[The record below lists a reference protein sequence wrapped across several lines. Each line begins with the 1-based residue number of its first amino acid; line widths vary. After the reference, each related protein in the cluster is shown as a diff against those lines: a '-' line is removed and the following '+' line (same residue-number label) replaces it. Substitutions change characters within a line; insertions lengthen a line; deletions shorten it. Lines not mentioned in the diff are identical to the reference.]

1 MGASRR
7 VRSLVGHLCGAL
19 DPAQHTG
26 AAAGG
31 AAGAAGAESVPTI
44 TDIRAIRTAPY
55 GARLVVVKVITSV
68 PGLHGVGC
76 ATFTQR
82 ASAVA
87 LAVEEYLRPFL
98 LGRRVSEIE
107 DIWQASF
114 VSSYWRSGP
123 VLNNAISGVDQ
134 ALWDICG
141 KVAGMPVHDLLGGKA
156 RKAAPVYVHA
166 SGSLPSDPNP
176 SEHFAQAKQFMA
188 QGHRHIRLQY
198 SGYGATEA
206 SGPAVARPTPDSSDG
221 PTDQDGIY
229 DPLDYLITTPKMFAY
244 AREVLGE
251 QVELIHDTHERL
263 SCAQA
268 VILAKSLE
276 PYRLFFWEDGLPPE
290 MNDHFR
296 LIRQHSSVPIA
307 MGELF
312 VNVHEYL
319 PLIQD
324 RLIDFIR
331 VHMSDIGGITPMRK
345 LAALCEFFG
354 VKIALHGPGD
364 CSPVGM
370 MANLAI
376 DLASTAFGI
385 QEFGACV
392 PLAHD
397 AFCCCMLRCALTSGH
412 RVVRAAK
419 DCFDPAVYTAPGSKN
434 ANAEVFP
441 GLEQCRLHDSM
452 FWPNDLPGLGIDCD
466 EDAAARH
473 PWPTDTGITG
483 QGAGHAWTLVRR

>member
-1 MGASRR
+1 MGAQRR
-7 VRSLVGHLCGAL
+7 VRSLVSNLCGPSDA
-19 DPAQHTG
+19 TNRT
-26 AAAGG
+26 AAVAK
-31 AAGAAGAESVPTI
+31 AAAESVPTI
-44 TDIRAIRTAPY
+44 SDIKAIRTAPY
-55 GARLVVVKVITSV
+55 GARLVVVKVVTSV

-206 SGPAVARPTPDSSDG
+206 GPGPTVVRPTPDSSDG

-229 DPLDYLITTPKMFAY
+229 DPLDYLITTPKMFKY
-244 AREVLGE
+244 AREVLGDE
-251 QVELIHDTHERL
+251 VELIHDTHERL

-268 VILAKSLE
+268 VTLAKSLE

-290 MNDHFR
+290 QNDHFR
-296 LIRQHSSVPIA
+296 LIRQHSTVPIA

-319 PLIQD
+319 PLIQN
-324 RLIDFIR
+324 RLIDFVR

-385 QEFGACV
+385 QEFGAW
-392 PLAHD
+392 LASNAVCAGRAKGAD
-397 AFCCCMLRCALTSGH
+397 PRRGSRGDRPAQPRTASTLRSTPRRGPPTPTPRCSRGSSAAGCTTACSGPTT
-412 RVVRAAK
+412 
-419 DCFDPAVYTAPGSKN
+419 CPGWGSTAT
-434 ANAEVFP
+434 
-441 GLEQCRLHDSM
+441 R
-452 FWPNDLPGLGIDCD
+452 
-466 EDAAARH
+466 
-473 PWPTDTGITG
+473 
-483 QGAGHAWTLVRR
+483 VRRRATPGRPTRV